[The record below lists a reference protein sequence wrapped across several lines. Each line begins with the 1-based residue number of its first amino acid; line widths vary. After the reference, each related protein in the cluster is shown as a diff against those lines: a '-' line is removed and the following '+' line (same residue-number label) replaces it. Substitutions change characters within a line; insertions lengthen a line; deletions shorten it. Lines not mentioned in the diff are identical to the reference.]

1 MMNNNPSEN
10 SLQRFH
16 EAQAGMYEIAL
27 REIKAGRKISHW
39 MWYIYPQ
46 LKGLGR
52 SPMAKHYGI
61 ENIDEAR
68 AYLADNL
75 LSARLYEAAGNLLL
89 LDESNAVNIFGDIDA
104 MKLRSSMT
112 LFAILSAKGSLFH
125 LVLDKYFGGEM
136 DPLTLGMLGM
146 E

>member
-1 MMNNNPSEN
+1 MERNRKEFD
-10 SLQRFH
+10 LGRFH

-68 AYLADNL
+68 AYLADPL
-75 LSARLYEAAGNLLL
+75 LSARLYEAAGNLLV
-89 LDESNAVNIFGDIDA
+89 LDGDDAVAIFGDIDA

-112 LFAILSAKGSLFH
+112 LFASVSDAGSLFH
-125 LVLDKYFGGEM
+125 LVIDKYFGGEM
-136 DPLTLGMLGM
+136 DPLTLGMLGL
-146 E
+146 

>member
-10 SLQRFH
+10 FLQRFH

-89 LDESNAVNIFGDIDA
+89 LDCDDAVSIFGDVDA

-112 LFAILSAKGSLFH
+112 LFAVLCEKGSLFH